1 MAIPSF
7 DEMYIPTLK
16 CLVDENEHTTREIND
31 FIADDM
37 QISDEDRLELLP
49 SGKEEIFRSRAS
61 WTRTYLKRAGL
72 IRSPRRAIFVITDFG
87 KKMLLESP
95 EKIGLSLFNESEM
108 FRSFYYSNKS
118 NTGKNNIVP
127 TSTEVIADHTPQDDL
142 EEALQKI
149 NSDLADDLMG
159 EIINIS
165 PELFEKLVVKLLEK
179 MGYGRS
185 VKNAGKVVGK
195 IGDEG
200 IDGIVREDKL
210 GFDLIYIQAKKWDV
224 NSTIGRPEIQ
234 KFVGALA
241 GQGAIKGL
249 FITTAKFS
257 REAVYYAKKQHTTK
271 IVLVDGQLLT
281 KLMIEHNLGVSIEN
295 TYEIKRI
302 DSDFFTDFN

>member
-16 CLVDENEHTTREIND
+16 CLSDGDEHTTREIND
-31 FIADDM
+31 FIAEYM
-37 QISDEDRLELLP
+37 KISDEERLELLP

-72 IRSPRRAIFVITDFG
+72 IKSPSRTIFVITEFG
-87 KKMLLESP
+87 KRMLLENP
-95 EKIGLSLFNESEM
+95 EKIGLELFNESET
-108 FRSFYYSNKS
+108 FRSFYYSNKP
-118 NTGKNNIVP
+118 NVGKNTIVP
-127 TSTEVIADHTPQDDL
+127 TSTEIIADRTPQDNL

-149 NSDLADDLMG
+149 NSNLADDLMA
-159 EIINIS
+159 EITNIS

-185 VKNAGKVVGK
+185 IKNAGKVVGRT
-195 IGDEG
+195 GDEG

-210 GFDLIYIQAKKWDV
+210 GFDLIYIQAKKW
-224 NSTIGRPEIQ
+224 NSNTTIGRPEIQ

-241 GQGAIKGL
+241 GQGATKGL
-249 FITTAKFS
+249 FITTAKFT
-257 REAVYYAKKQHTTK
+257 REAAHYAKKQHTTK

-302 DSDFFTDFN
+302 DSDFFTDFK

>member
-72 IRSPRRAIFVITDFG
+72 IKSPRRSIFVITDFG

-195 IGDEG
+195 TGDEG

-210 GFDLIYIQAKKWDV
+210 GFDLIYIQAKKWDT
-224 NSTIGRPEIQ
+224 NATIGRPEIQ

-257 REAVYYAKKQHTTK
+257 HEAVYYAKKQHTTK

-281 KLMIEHNLGVSIEN
+281 KLMIEHNLGVSVEN